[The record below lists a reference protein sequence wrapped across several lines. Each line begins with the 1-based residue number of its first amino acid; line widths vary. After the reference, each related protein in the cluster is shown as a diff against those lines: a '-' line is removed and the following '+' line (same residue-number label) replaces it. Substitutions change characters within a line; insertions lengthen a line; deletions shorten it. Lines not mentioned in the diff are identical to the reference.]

1 MCLHRNDYYLFHFY
15 YVIYYHLFIGYYI
28 LGDYLSVFAVK
39 LPTSNLRSILEQAS
53 S

>member
-1 MCLHRNDYYLFHFY
+1 MCLHRNDYYLFDFY